1 MAQWQSPCRGC
12 TGAGLHLQ
20 TLANITI
27 QKHNIHKDVLSRRA
41 SCKTAHTGFVCIQ
54 RRKENTF
61 LWIHR
66 GGVVGQRPGS
76 WVPQRVLGGFPGGH
90 GQGAGPPLSYLYG
103 NVFLSAWSTK
113 TQEQKSE
120 EFPAEALKGQF
131 LDLGGPRV
139 TPTPSPEHLPSPKAC
154 PQPSPCF
161 RGWGLSPLLLTLLS
175 PFHLSTRWIL
185 LKFWTPVNTVKSPES
200 VLFICRQDRERYP

>member
-1 MAQWQSPCRGC
+1 MHRGWAPSSD
-12 TGAGLHLQ
+12 TG
-20 TLANITI
+20 
-27 QKHNIHKDVLSRRA
+27 KHNNT
-41 SCKTAHTGFVCIQ
+41 KTQYTQRCPEQKSQLQNSPHRICVYSKKEGKHISLDTQ
-54 RRKENTF
+54 RR
-61 LWIHR
+61 
-66 GGVVGQRPGS
+66 GGWSTARKLGPAKS
-76 WVPQRVLGGFPGGH
+76 AGGFPGGH

-131 LDLGGPRV
+131 LDLGGPQV

-200 VLFICRQDRERYP
+200 VLFICRQDRYP